1 MKIRIAFITTFLLVL
16 SSATVMASVW
26 QVDKDH
32 AEIRFEVTHILTVV
46 SGHFNKFEGNIDF
59 HPDRPEN
66 GKIQFTVS
74 VNSVDTNNGK
84 RDNHLRSKDFFHADK
99 FPEMTFVSDRIS
111 KIASGRYLLEGMLT
125 VKDVSKKIKT
135 EFEYLAPKPHPFA
148 KGKKVSGFVTDFTL
162 NRLDYAV
169 GNGKFLKMGVVGRD
183 VHVTIAVEAL
193 TSD

>member
-1 MKIRIAFITTFLLVL
+1 MKIKTVLITAFLLIL
-16 SSATVMASVW
+16 SSTTGLASVW

-32 AEIRFEVTHILTVV
+32 AEIRFEVTHILTTV
-46 SGHFNKFEGNIDF
+46 SGHFNEFEGDMVFDPNQ
-59 HPDRPEN
+59 PEN
-66 GKIQFTVS
+66 GKISFTVKVS
-74 VNSVDTNNGK
+74 SADTNNGK

-99 FPEMTFVSDRIS
+99 FPEMDFVSDRIS
-111 KIASGRYLLEGMLT
+111 KISNGRYLLEGMLT

-148 KGKKVSGFVTDFTL
+148 KGKMVSGFVTDFTV
-162 NRLDYAV
+162 NRLDYTV

-193 TSD
+193 TGE